1 MTRPL
6 LRRWLRDERGT
17 LTMEFLLWLPMLAF
31 WLVVSAAFFQ
41 AYTARNDASNTAHAL
56 SDIVSRQVE
65 VGEGFFADLYALQAQ
80 LLPRA
85 PAGVRLRVS
94 SIVYTQEDDAYRVLW
109 SRAVGGG
116 EALPKAVIS
125 ADFLPA
131 MADHDTVLLTELDVP
146 FLPFTDWAGIGAR
159 TWSFDLVAR
168 PRFVPAVALL
178 GEEDGLSLDGS
189 DEDAGGPSERPPHDP
204 AAEP

>member
-6 LRRWLRDERGT
+6 LHRWLRDERGT
-17 LTMEFLLWLPMLAF
+17 LTMEFLLWMPLLAF
-31 WLVVSAAFFQ
+31 WLVVSVAFFQ

-65 VGEGFFADLYALQAQ
+65 VGEEFFADLYALQAQ

-85 PAGVRLRVS
+85 PAGTRLRVS
-94 SIVYTQEDDAYRVLW
+94 SIGYTEEDDTYRVLW

-116 EALPKAVIS
+116 EALPEAVVD
-125 ADFLPA
+125 AAFLPA
-131 MADHDTVLLTELDVP
+131 MADRDTVLLTELDVP
-146 FLPFTDWAGIGAR
+146 FLPFTDWAGIGDR

-178 GEEDGLSLDGS
+178 GEDDEIPPADSGENADDPDGRPENDPTL
-189 DEDAGGPSERPPHDP
+189 ER
-204 AAEP
+204 